1 MNWNE
6 IWTSVKDFFTN
17 NIWSIVKFVAILVI
31 GMVVIKILINITK
44 RLLNKTK
51 AEKIT
56 QNFLVA
62 ILKFGLYLILVLT
75 LLSIVGINVTGLV
88 TALSA
93 CVLAIGVA
101 LQNIIANLANGI
113 VIVANHM
120 FKKGDFISV
129 NGFDG
134 SVVEIHFLFTTII
147 TTDNKKITI
156 PNSTITNNAVI
167 NAGANPT
174 RRVDFTFS
182 VAYETDVEL
191 VKRIVINVMKSN
203 GKVYDD
209 SERTPFCRLKTLG
222 ASSIDFFANCWVDS
236 EDYWDVYYYIVENVY
251 NEFKRN
257 NISIPYNQLE
267 VRNREDNVV
276 MPVISAPL
284 PERVE
289 KVRNTKKH
297 IRLEDAGLK
306 DIFHKKSKDN
316 KDDTAQTA

>member
-1 MNWNE
+1 MDWKGMWETIKN
-6 IWTSVKDFFTN
+6 FFTN
-17 NIWSIVKFVAILVI
+17 NIWSIVTFVAVLVFGI
-31 GMVVIKILINITK
+31 VLIKILINVIK

-62 ILKFGLYLILVLT
+62 ILKFGLYLVLVLT
-75 LLSIVGINVTGLV
+75 LLSIVGINVSGIV

-134 SVVEIHFLFTTII
+134 SVDEIHFLFTTII
-147 TTDNKKITI
+147 TTDNKKVTI

-191 VKRIVINVMKSN
+191 VKKIVIDVMKSN
-203 GKVYDD
+203 GNVYDN
-209 SERTPFCRLKTLG
+209 EKLTPFCRLKTLG
-222 ASSIDFFANCWVDS
+222 ASSIDFFANCWVDA
-236 EDYWDVYYYIVENVY
+236 EDYWSTYYYVIENVY

-257 NISIPYNQLE
+257 NISIPYNQIE

-276 MPVISAPL
+276 MPVITAPL
-284 PERVE
+284 QERVE

-297 IRLEDAGLK
+297 VSLEDAGLK
-306 DIFHKKSKDN
+306 DIFHKRN
-316 KDDTAQTA
+316 KDDKTKSA

>member
-1 MNWNE
+1 MDWKGMWETIKN
-6 IWTSVKDFFTN
+6 FFTN
-17 NIWSIVKFVAILVI
+17 NIWSIVTFVAVLVFGI
-31 GMVVIKILINITK
+31 VLIKILINVIK

-62 ILKFGLYLILVLT
+62 ILKFGLYLVLVLT
-75 LLSIVGINVTGLV
+75 LLSIVGINVSGIV

-134 SVVEIHFLFTTII
+134 SVDEIHFLFTTII
-147 TTDNKKITI
+147 TTDNKKVTI

-191 VKRIVINVMKSN
+191 VKKIVIDVMKSN
-203 GKVYDD
+203 GNVYDN
-209 SERTPFCRLKTLG
+209 EEHTPFCRLKTLG
-222 ASSIDFFANCWVDS
+222 ASSIDFFANCWVDA
-236 EDYWDVYYYIVENVY
+236 EDYWSTYYYVIENVY

-257 NISIPYNQLE
+257 NISIPYNQIE

-276 MPVISAPL
+276 MPVITTPL
-284 PERVE
+284 QERVE
-289 KVRNTKKH
+289 KVRNNKKH
-297 IRLEDAGLK
+297 VSLEDAGLK
-306 DIFHKKSKDN
+306 DIFHKRN
-316 KDDTAQTA
+316 KDDKTKSA